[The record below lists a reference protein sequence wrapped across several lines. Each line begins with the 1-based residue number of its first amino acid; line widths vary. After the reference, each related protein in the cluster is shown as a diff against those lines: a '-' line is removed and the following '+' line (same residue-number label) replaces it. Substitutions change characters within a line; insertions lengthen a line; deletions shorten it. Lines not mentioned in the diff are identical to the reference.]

1 MGLFY
6 VDLFFISNSR
16 IGFGFGDRAQIM
28 YSSFNKKVIKMPNK
42 TNLSIGAVIAL
53 LIAAYLGLDLQ
64 QSQPLIPS
72 ASDTT
77 TETLDSE
84 PNLVPSQTTDDLDR
98 IARAFQQRQS
108 DLQVRSSGQVIAV
121 LPDDHEGSRHQK
133 FILELPN
140 GQTVLVAHNIDLA
153 PRIQN
158 IQRQDQVE
166 FYGEYEYSD
175 KGGVI
180 HWTHHDP
187 ARKHVD
193 GWLKHQG
200 RTYQ

>member
-1 MGLFY
+1 ML
-6 VDLFFISNSR
+6 V
-16 IGFGFGDRAQIM
+16 
-28 YSSFNKKVIKMPNK
+28 YSSSAIQEQDLGLVIELRSCIHHLIKSYKKMPNK
-42 TNLSIGAVIAL
+42 TNLGIGAIIIL

-64 QSQPLIPS
+64 QSQPLVPS
-72 ASDTT
+72 ASDAT
-77 TETLDSE
+77 TETLHSE

-140 GQTVLVAHNIDLA
+140 GQTVMVAHNIDLA
-153 PRIQN
+153 PRIQS
-158 IQRQDQVE
+158 IQKQDQVE